1 MKRTPRR
8 RTFPS
13 GRPHG
18 FPRAQESWRAPR
30 RSRPGRRRPWTGAQA
45 LAISLDVKISMFF
58 QSTSLPVLMFDD
70 DHLRKRAEQRRISA
84 GGHYRKG
91 CYV

>member
-1 MKRTPRR
+1 M
-8 RTFPS
+8 
-13 GRPHG
+13 
-18 FPRAQESWRAPR
+18 
-30 RSRPGRRRPWTGAQA
+30 
-45 LAISLDVKISMFF
+45 KISMFF